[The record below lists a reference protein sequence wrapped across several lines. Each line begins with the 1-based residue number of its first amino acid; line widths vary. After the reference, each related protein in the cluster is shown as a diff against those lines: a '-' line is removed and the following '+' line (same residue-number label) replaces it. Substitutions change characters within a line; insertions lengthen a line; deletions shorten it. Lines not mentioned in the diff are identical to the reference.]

1 MAILG
6 GSAGGLLIGA
16 VLNLRP
22 EPVPRGRGQSAVRRR
37 AQYHAGRQPAAH
49 RHGVRRM
56 GHPNEAPYLEYIRS
70 YSPYDN
76 VEPKTYPN
84 LPITAGLNDP
94 RVS

>member
-1 MAILG
+1 
-6 GSAGGLLIGA
+6 
-16 VLNLRP
+16 
-22 EPVPRGRGQSAVRRR
+22 
-37 AQYHAGRQPAAH
+37 
-49 RHGVRRM
+49 M